1 MSYVESNFFALT
13 KDDELDKVKSRI
25 YGFQLKSG
33 CDIIGH
39 YIEINSAE
47 DSINISVDRQGMGIL
62 YEYRYGDYWAV
73 SNSILYLVDIIKKKK
88 KTLTINQDYLNL
100 FAKIN
105 SITTVSYSE
114 TLFKEIEVVPANH
127 KIVIEKSSKNLIYR
141 DHKEANHLIMG
152 SAQCF
157 EYIDRWANKWI
168 SIIRHLFETESQI
181 NIQLS
186 GGFDSRLILALILA
200 SKIDL
205 SKVNIESSRSMPED
219 LSIAEEIAKF
229 YGFKVNNGI
238 LNTYPSKLISRDE
251 QYKMNMYFRGGVHKE
266 FLPPTHYRFYT
277 KPLFIFTGYGNMRG
291 WFNDTPAKYIQYLI
305 KNKYFSDEE
314 IDSSLQRII
323 DRIVD
328 SVDRRMNFDIKK
340 GKNFM
345 NFVYNYTRGRY
356 NYGTSVMASATVN
369 QFILSPILDLECIN
383 PTSEMYGEDFNLLF
397 AYIYERFS
405 PGLLNFRFSGKR
417 NISKETL
424 EIAKRLNGQ
433 KKFNRNDSTTIESF
447 NFQINKYND
456 KSNQIGNELKERIL
470 ERVDVSQ
477 HDELYRYIGSRYVNA
492 AKEELN
498 SKARHNEK
506 SLFCLHSI
514 AELIGGGGLFQA
526 FDANKIISKEELK
539 KLLSTE
545 PVQLELTK
553 LSTFHKGRISVKV
566 KQFTFELALLKSLT
580 KRLYVF
586 LSAVGTSN
594 APYPL
599 FHRVTWAK
607 NFDGICLY
615 IDDPTRLLTNKF
627 APTFYFGTRDNDAA
641 KELLEII
648 KRVQKLYSI
657 ENENVCFISS
667 SNGGFAS
674 IYISNLLPKCKCI
687 ALNPQ
692 IAIPYFSKNRNLS
705 IDKELSISF
714 DDRNIFGRIYLFHI
728 IRSTSTKFFLFFN
741 LACNFDKEQY
751 MLFCIKNNILAR
763 KDPGI
768 HIISRN
774 ITILLVN
781 IPYLNNPHQVQLE
794 ENTCRYIDRLL
805 DSNKFKE
812 NDPVF
817 DFIINITKKIFE
829 LDAQLRQ
836 IKQ

>member
-62 YEYRYGDYWAV
+62 YEYRYGDFWAV

-127 KIVIEKSSKNLIYR
+127 KIVIEKSSKNLIHR

-168 SIIRHLFETESQI
+168 SIIRYLFETESQI

-266 FLPPTHYRFYT
+266 FLPPTHHRFYT

-291 WFNDTPAKYIQYLI
+291 WFNDTPAKYIQFLI

-383 PTSEMYGEDFNLLF
+383 PTSKMYGEDFNLLF

-424 EIAKRLNGQ
+424 EIAKRLNRQ

-514 AELIGGGGLFQA
+514 AELIGGGLFQA

-657 ENENVCFISS
+657 ENENVSFISS

-674 IYISNLLPKCKCI
+674 IYISNLLPKSKCI

-812 NDPVF
+812 NDPIF

>member
-62 YEYRYGDYWAV
+62 YEYRYGNFWAV

-127 KIVIEKSSKNLIYR
+127 KIVIEKSSKNLIHR

-266 FLPPTHYRFYT
+266 FLPPTHHRFYT

-433 KKFNRNDSTTIESF
+433 KKFNRNDSTKIESF

-657 ENENVCFISS
+657 ENENVSFISS

-741 LACNFDKEQY
+741 LASNFDKEQY